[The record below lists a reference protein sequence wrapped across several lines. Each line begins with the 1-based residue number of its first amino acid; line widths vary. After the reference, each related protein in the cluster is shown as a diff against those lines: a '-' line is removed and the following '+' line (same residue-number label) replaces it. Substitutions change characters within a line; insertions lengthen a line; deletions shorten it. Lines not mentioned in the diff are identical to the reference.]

1 MAKGWNWIGYPLDLT
16 LTLADAFRHLAVE
29 EGDVVTNLEGGFAQ
43 YTDGSW
49 TGTLTS
55 LTPGQGYLYKASSAK
70 QFVYNDQPTEP
81 AGAKSRMPRASADS
95 QLSILNCQFSMNP
108 HRYPSLMAITATLDT
123 DDADRYIVAVFD
135 ADMAELRGVAQTIDG
150 LLYISAHGEKTEPL
164 RFVAIDRE
172 TGDMYPLAETID
184 FRADVLGS
192 VKAPYVLHLGD
203 ATGIHAIDGLTPA
216 LSEGDGV
223 IYNVAGQR
231 VADSYRGI
239 VIKNGKKVL
248 NK

>member
-1 MAKGWNWIGYPLDLT
+1 
-16 LTLADAFRHLAVE
+16 
-29 EGDVVTNLEGGFAQ
+29 
-43 YTDGSW
+43 
-49 TGTLTS
+49 
-55 LTPGQGYLYKASSAK
+55 
-70 QFVYNDQPTEP
+70 
-81 AGAKSRMPRASADS
+81 
-95 QLSILNCQFSMNP
+95 
-108 HRYPSLMAITATLDT
+108 
-123 DDADRYIVAVFD
+123 
-135 ADMAELRGVAQTIDG
+135 
-150 LLYISAHGEKTEPL
+150 
-164 RFVAIDRE
+164 VAIDRE

-203 ATGIHAIDGLTPA
+203 ATAIHAIDGLTPA
-216 LSEGDGV
+216 LSEGDGA